1 MVRINVAQQLKSPIG
16 EIRNYAVNEIADI
29 AGNSIPI
36 RGEIR
41 LLRTD
46 RGILAKGT
54 LYSESKLTCSR
65 CLGFFTFTLTL
76 DIEEEFFPTTDV
88 LTGASLPS
96 PDEPGSFT
104 IDENNMLDLT
114 EVIRQ
119 YEVLSSPMKPLCGE
133 DCAGLC
139 PTCGRNLNQASCDCP
154 LTPADPR
161 WAELSKLVL
170 ADSEALTNEQKG
182 TP

>member
-16 EIRNYAVNEIADI
+16 EARSCAVNEVTDI

-41 LLRTD
+41 LMRTD

-54 LYSESKLTCSR
+54 LHIETDITCSR
-65 CLGFFTFTLTL
+65 CLGFFALPLSL

-88 LTGASLPS
+88 LTGASIPL

-104 IDENNMLDLT
+104 IDENNILDLT
-114 EVIRQ
+114 DVIRQ
-119 YEVLSSPMKPLCGE
+119 YEVMAIPMKPLCGE

-139 PTCGRNLNQASCDCP
+139 PACGRNLNQASCDCP
-154 LTPADPR
+154 PEPVDPR
-161 WAELSKLVL
+161 WAELGKLVL
-170 ADSEALTNEQKG
+170 ADGEAPANEQKG
-182 TP
+182 TQ